1 MAPEPHEFDTRVL
14 RPFKRV
20 SVSSFPMILEVKQ
33 IEIFEAS
40 QIAVIRCESLEVR
53 FPVQERSGEKQSL
66 LEAVTY
72 GGETRS
78 QIYAK

>member
-1 MAPEPHEFDTRVL
+1 MAPEPHEFDTPVL
-14 RPFKRV
+14 RPFKHV
-20 SVSSFPMILEVKQ
+20 SVSSFSMILDVKQ

-40 QIAVIRCESLEVR
+40 FAVIRGESLEVR